1 MNEAEY
7 KQRLKQRQIEEL
19 SDKLFAACLQF
30 LIAKEEQFLVTIR
43 DLSQQLL
50 DAGYE
55 SNFEHRKRALVVRSM
70 FNQLTLHLAPQ
81 PDGDKLGPRLED
93 VKGLPDAS

>member
-55 SNFEHRKRALVVRSM
+55 SNFEHRKRALVVRSL
-70 FNQLTLHLAPQ
+70 FTNLTLHLAAPEEL
-81 PDGDKLGPRLED
+81 DKLGPRREDLE
-93 VKGLPDAS
+93 GLPHVS